1 MENTIKNT
9 NVFPN
14 DITQEK
20 NNSLEQEET
29 EKVNNIKLINTKS
42 EKDSINKEN
51 DNKFDDLFNFKK
63 NNNNIVSY
71 YYKTLQYLKDTKE
84 YNYFQCL
91 LQNSKNYIPKMQ
103 YNRNNNIFKSNKYS
117 ENNEKYINN
126 YQQINDCIYGLNKS
140 FYYNEQ
146 LLKNIKEYNKYLISE
161 ELILDNI
168 NKVDE
173 NLFKNFNMK
182 SMEGNEKDITKGYF
196 ENSNLQTTNISCP
209 PINPS
214 NSDNNNNKQEK
225 DKSCIHPN
233 DSLSNDKESD
243 STSAISEKK
252 EEENNKFNC
261 SHKIRKEKKYKNYEK
276 YEYIVE
282 MFGKR
287 GWVCLFC
294 NNFNYETRNKCNR
307 CGIIKKP
314 KRIIDLKSNKENKIN
329 NELKDQ
335 NNKKGDWI
343 CINCNNLNYSFRA
356 ICNRCKIPKINQYL
370 NDLNY
375 LNNIEMFNYQQ
386 YPYYSFSPSFV
397 CFNCV

>member
-1 MENTIKNT
+1 
-9 NVFPN
+9 
-14 DITQEK
+14 
-20 NNSLEQEET
+20 
-29 EKVNNIKLINTKS
+29 
-42 EKDSINKEN
+42 
-51 DNKFDDLFNFKK
+51 
-63 NNNNIVSY
+63 
-71 YYKTLQYLKDTKE
+71 
-84 YNYFQCL
+84 
-91 LQNSKNYIPKMQ
+91 
-103 YNRNNNIFKSNKYS
+103 
-117 ENNEKYINN
+117 
-126 YQQINDCIYGLNKS
+126 
-140 FYYNEQ
+140 
-146 LLKNIKEYNKYLISE
+146 
-161 ELILDNI
+161 LDNI

-173 NLFKNFNMK
+173 NLFKNFSMK
-182 SMEGNEKDITKGYF
+182 SKEGNEKGITKGYF
-196 ENSNLQTTNISCP
+196 EISNLQTTNISCP

-214 NSDNNNNKQEK
+214 NSDNNNKQEK
-225 DKSCIHPN
+225 DKSCTHPN

-252 EEENNKFNC
+252 EEENKFNC
-261 SHKIRKEKKYKNYEK
+261 SQKIRKEKKYKNYEK

>member
-173 NLFKNFNMK
+173 NLFKNFSMK
-182 SMEGNEKDITKGYF
+182 SKEGNEKGITKGYF

-252 EEENNKFNC
+252 EEENKFNC